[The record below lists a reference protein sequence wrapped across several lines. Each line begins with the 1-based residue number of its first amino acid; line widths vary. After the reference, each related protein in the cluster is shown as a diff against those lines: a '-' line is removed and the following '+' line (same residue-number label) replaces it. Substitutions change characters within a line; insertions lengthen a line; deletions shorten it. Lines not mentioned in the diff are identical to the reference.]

1 VFHGGERATTAADTE
16 AAAARVLAAAAHGL
30 ERLGHGGSGWG
41 SKEAAARYK

>member
-16 AAAARVLAAAAHGL
+16 AAAARVLAAAAHRL

-41 SKEAAARYK
+41 SKEAAAPYK